1 MSKLKRVD
9 YIVVHVTAT
18 PPKVDIGAEEV
29 DAMHRQ
35 RGFSSIGYHYV
46 VRRDGRVEKGRP
58 EDRVGAHVQG
68 FNSVSLGVS
77 MVGGVDARGLPQ
89 DNATPAQY
97 RALEQLLRALS
108 GRHPAA
114 RICGHRDLSPDRDG
128 DGVIEPQEHVK
139 ACPCFDA
146 VPWATARGLPAARIR
161 GAWSRTAPAAP
172 RGPDARNVYL
182 QRLLARAGYSFG
194 AIDGDVGPRTSAA
207 IRQFQLWAGL
217 PVSGE
222 FDRRTVTKLRG
233 MFEAVT
239 A

>member
-18 PPKVDIGAEEV
+18 PPKVDIGAREV

-35 RGFSSIGYHYV
+35 RGFSSIGYHHV
-46 VRRDGRVEKGRP
+46 IRRDGRIEPGRA
-58 EDRVGAHVQG
+58 EDDIGAHVQG

-77 MVGGVDARGLPQ
+77 MVGGVDARGTPR

-97 RALEQLLRALS
+97 RALETLLRALAE
-108 GRHPAA
+108 RHPRAQV
-114 RICGHRDLSPDRDG
+114 CGHRDLSPDGDG

-146 VPWATARGLPAARIR
+146 VPWARARGLPAAGIR
-161 GAWSRTAPAAP
+161 GAWDNRAPAAP
-172 RGPDARNVYL
+172 RGPDARDAYL
-182 QRLLARAGYSFG
+182 QRLLVRAGYAFG
-194 AIDGDVGPRTSAA
+194 AIDGDIGPRTRSA

-217 PVSGE
+217 PESGE
-222 FDRRTVTKLRG
+222 FDRRTVSKLRRR
-233 MFEAVT
+233 FEAG
-239 A
+239 AA